1 MFQGYWEE
9 GCWLSLE
16 DVGVEVFATLGL
28 NESCGRGCEL
38 FVGKL
43 LVSFLLVFIVLCLTC
58 LSIAH
63 SLFCCI
69 LFVAGP

>member
-1 MFQGYWEE
+1 MEI
-9 GCWLSLE
+9 
-16 DVGVEVFATLGL
+16 FATLGL
-28 NESCGRGCEL
+28 NEWCGRGREL